1 MPSIR
6 LFFRRVPAG
15 TRLKGDTLKLETYVS
30 EWLFSKTGTT
40 TGVGTIRWKKY
51 TIEQLI
57 VAKPNYEQ
65 QKEHLAAFENLKAGK
80 MSISDFKDFSNKL
93 MYKIY
98 ELTNEEIRAI
108 ENLYN

>member
-1 MPSIR
+1 M
-6 LFFRRVPAG
+6 RVKAENRMV
-15 TRLKGDTLKLETYVS
+15 T
-30 EWLFSKTGTT
+30 
-40 TGVGTIRWKKY
+40 
-51 TIEQLI
+51 
-57 VAKPNYEQ
+57 
-65 QKEHLAAFENLKAGK
+65 FENLKAGK

>member
-1 MPSIR
+1 MLVQFDGKIYNR
-6 LFFRRVPAG
+6 
-15 TRLKGDTLKLETYVS
+15 
-30 EWLFSKTGTT
+30 
-40 TGVGTIRWKKY
+40 TINCS
-51 TIEQLI
+51 
-57 VAKPNYEQ
+57 KPNYEQ

>member
-1 MPSIR
+1 MI
-6 LFFRRVPAG
+6 
-15 TRLKGDTLKLETYVS
+15 
-30 EWLFSKTGTT
+30 
-40 TGVGTIRWKKY
+40 
-51 TIEQLI
+51 
-57 VAKPNYEQ
+57 AKPNYEQ

-80 MSISDFKDFSNKL
+80 DCSISDFKDFSNKL